1 MGTIDE
7 LKNRTSVRVFEP
19 RPIPDEVK
27 QEVLAC
33 AFAAPTAGDQMLYTI
48 LDIEDASIKATLA
61 RLCDK
66 QAFIASAPWVLVFLA
81 DCRRWYDAYQLA
93 GCDPRPP
100 ALSDLVLACEDAM
113 VAAQNAVVAAQAQ
126 VVGSCYIGDIV
137 ENREEMVALLD
148 LDPWVF
154 PVSLLVFGYPTAQQL
169 RRPKPP
175 RFDSRFIVVKD
186 HYHRLSDEE
195 LRQMF
200 AGRGQDFDTF
210 VPPFCRRKYM
220 SGFAL
225 EMARSVDAYVRAY
238 ARPSSAE

>member
-1 MGTIDE
+1 M
-7 LKNRTSVRVFEP
+7 RVFEP

-33 AFAAPTAGDQMLYTI
+33 AFAAPTAGNQMLYTI
-48 LDIEDASIKATLA
+48 IDVEDAGIKTTLA

-126 VVGSCYIGDIV
+126 GLGSCYIGDIV
-137 ENREEMVALLD
+137 ENREEMVSLLD

-154 PVSLLVFGYPTAQQL
+154 PVSLLVLGYPTQQQL

-175 RFDSRFIVVKD
+175 RFDSRFIVLKD
-186 HYHRLSDEE
+186 HYRRLSDEE

-200 AGRGQDFDTF
+200 AERGQDFDTF
-210 VPPFCRRKYM
+210 VPPFYRRKYM
-220 SGFAL
+220 SDFAL
-225 EMARSVDAYVRAY
+225 EMARSVDGYFQAY
-238 ARPSSAE
+238 ARPASAE